1 MKLPDTLRVC
11 GLDYEI
17 IVDDNLSLDRGATGQ
32 HHSEQ
37 LTITIQTHGVNKQR
51 VLQTFWH
58 EVIHAI
64 DEHYLSGDMAENQV
78 RALASGIYQVLS
90 DNDLLKLGSES

>member
-11 GLDYEI
+11 GLDYEV

-32 HHSEQ
+32 HHAEQ

-58 EVIHAI
+58 EIIHAI
-64 DEHYLSGDMAENQV
+64 DEQYSDGQMTENQV

-90 DNDLLKLGSES
+90 DNELLKLGSE

>member
-32 HHSEQ
+32 HHAEQ
-37 LTITIQTHGVNKQR
+37 LRITIQTHGVNKQR
-51 VLQTFWH
+51 ILQTFWH
-58 EVIHAI
+58 EIVHAI
-64 DEHYLSGDMAENQV
+64 DEHYSDGMMTENQV

-90 DNDLLKLGSES
+90 DNDLLKLGSK